1 MFESSL
7 CSLKK
12 NLLRSSCICFAGAL
26 SLLFFLFLCV
36 SDADAAGQKKNIL
49 VLHSFHQGYEWT
61 DSVQQGILDE
71 LAPRRKDVSLSVEY
85 LDSMRY
91 PEASHLE
98 AVRELFRRR
107 YADEKRSLDVIL
119 CSDDEALRFLLD
131 LGGEL
136 FGEIPVVF
144 CGVNNFSP
152 ECLAGRKNI
161 TGVNESISV
170 RETIEIALKL
180 CPSAK
185 TVAVVAGS
193 GPAEIRNLEMAKAAE
208 PFFKG
213 RVAFEYLYGFEPEEI
228 AKRLKELPSEDIVL
242 YLSHLL
248 SPSGK
253 RLSVEENRRFVLG
266 VTDAPV
272 FSCWDTLLS
281 YGFVG
286 GKVVHG
292 RSQGEIAA
300 SLALQILDGK
310 RAEDIPVVFDS
321 PNRYAFSA
329 SALGKF
335 GMPESLLPPYSLLLH
350 TTGDGLAATWD
361 ELVVRRFFSKEL
373 FSKHGAP
380 MLIIDP
386 ESGLILAGNQAAHSF
401 YGYPELQ
408 GMMIDR
414 INALSPQQVQE
425 EMQKATRLRKNHF
438 DFRHRLA
445 DGSVRDV
452 RVYSYPIALDGRAAL
467 FSMVIDETERTTAE
481 AALHRKEHSFITVL
495 FAAVFLQL
503 AALFLLARSAAQRKS
518 VERKLAKQLL
528 FTRSLIDMIPNPVF
542 YKDIEGRYIGC
553 NEAFRKLGG
562 NLSEEEIIGKRVE
575 ELLPKGIAEAHRQ
588 KDRELFAAPARQVYE
603 VTETPPDGKT
613 RAILMNKEPFFDET
627 GALAGLV
634 GSIMDITERKNM
646 EDDLRAALREL
657 QQKTELANE
666 MAERA
671 QAASVAKSAF
681 LANMSHEIRT
691 PMNGIL
697 GMTGLLLETGLTQEQ
712 REFAGSLMTSAESLL
727 SLLND
732 ILDFSKIEAG
742 KLELE
747 TLDFNLETLLKDFTS
762 GMAVVARKK
771 GLELRCVIEPDVPA
785 LFRGDPGRLRQ
796 ILNNLTSNA
805 VKFTERGEVTTTVSL
820 VAQDTHCASLRFSVR
835 DTGIGISPESMDL
848 LFEKFSQ
855 GDASISGKYG
865 GTGLGLAISKQ
876 LVALMGGDIGVRSEE
891 GKGSEF
897 WYTVA
902 LEKRSEAEFSAVGTR
917 NATEEPSLCF
927 ERRGR
932 RILLAEDNVT
942 NQRVALGILKKI
954 GVTADAVENGEA
966 ALEVL
971 ASRSYDLVLMD
982 CRMPVMDGY
991 EATRR
996 IRRMEGDVRNIPV
1009 IALTAYALAGDR
1021 EKCLEAGMNDYLAK
1035 PIVRDALLA
1044 VLERWLPRREKEE
1057 QPFEDAAREG
1067 AREMKVQQLESV
1079 WDRDVLLERLLGDEE
1094 MLEEI
1099 VAGFLEDAPVQLSSL
1114 SEALATGD
1122 ASSAEMSAHAVK
1134 GAAAGIG
1141 AERVRSAAFAVEKA
1155 ARNGAMDEAASFIGV
1170 LELEFGRLKRFVE
1183 ERTRPNEGGDASPE
1197 NSIAKE

>member
-1 MFESSL
+1 M
-7 CSLKK
+7 
-12 NLLRSSCICFAGAL
+12 
-26 SLLFFLFLCV
+26 SLLFILGCV
-36 SDADAAGQKKNIL
+36 SRADAGQQKKNIL

-71 LAPRRKDVSLSVEY
+71 MAPRRKDVSLSVEY
-85 LDSMRY
+85 LDSIRS
-91 PEASHLE
+91 PEASQLE
-98 AVRELFRRR
+98 AARELFRRR
-107 YADEKRSLDVIL
+107 YAHGKTLFDVIL
-119 CSDDEALRFLLD
+119 CSDDEALGFLLEY
-131 LGGEL
+131 GGEL
-136 FGEIPVVF
+136 FGDVPVVF
-144 CGVNNFSP
+144 CGVNNFSQGR
-152 ECLAGRKNI
+152 LGGRKNI
-161 TGVNESISV
+161 TGVNETISV

-180 CPSAK
+180 RPSAK
-185 TVAVVAGS
+185 TVAVVAGFR
-193 GPAEIRNLEMAKAAE
+193 PAEIRNLEMAKAAE

-213 RVAFEYLYGFEPEEI
+213 RVAFQYLHGFEPEEI
-228 AKRLKELPSEDIVL
+228 ANRLKELSSEDIVL
-242 YLSHLL
+242 YLSYLL

-253 RLSVEENRRFVLG
+253 RLSVEENRTFVVG
-266 VTDAPV
+266 ATDAPV

-321 PNRYAFSA
+321 PNRYAFNA
-329 SALGKF
+329 SALKTF
-335 GMPESLLPPYSLLLH
+335 GVPESLLPPYSFLLQ

-361 ELVVRRFFSKEL
+361 ELVVRRFFSEEL
-373 FSKHGAP
+373 FSRHGAP

-408 GMMIDR
+408 GMTIGS
-414 INALSPQQVQE
+414 INALSSQQVQD

-452 RVYSYPIALDGRAAL
+452 RVYSYPIELDGREVL
-467 FSMVIDETERTTAE
+467 FSMVIDETERTIAE
-481 AALHRKEHSFITVL
+481 ASLHRKERSFITVL
-495 FAAVFLQL
+495 SVAVLLQL
-503 AALFLLARSAAQRKS
+503 AALFLLARSAARRKKAEKELAEAYENQSILLDNIPTQIWLLTDDHTYGAVNRAHADFNGMRAEEMSFRDMYEFLPGEVVEVCRRSNAEVFADARPVRTDEKIRDASGEERLLSIWKTPRLRADGS
-518 VERKLAKQLL
+518 VEYVICAGE
-528 FTRSLIDMIPNPVF
+528 D
-542 YKDIEGRYIGC
+542 
-553 NEAFRKLGG
+553 
-562 NLSEEEIIGKRVE
+562 
-575 ELLPKGIAEAHRQ
+575 
-588 KDRELFAAPARQVYE
+588 
-603 VTETPPDGKT
+603 VTEQK
-613 RAILMNKEPFFDET
+613 R
-627 GALAGLV
+627 
-634 GSIMDITERKNM
+634 TE
-646 EDDLRAALREL
+646 DSLRAALREL
-657 QQKTELANE
+657 EQKTELANE

-671 QAASVAKSAF
+671 QAANVAKSAF

-712 REFAGSLMTSAESLL
+712 RGFAGSLMSSAESLL

-762 GMAVVARKK
+762 VMAVVARKK

-820 VAQDTHCASLRFSVR
+820 VGQDARFASLRFTVR
-835 DTGIGISPESMDL
+835 DTGIGISPETMEL

-855 GDASISGKYG
+855 GDASISAKYG
-865 GTGLGLAISKQ
+865 GTGLGLVISKQ
-876 LVALMGGDIGVRSEE
+876 LVALMGGEIGVRSEE

-897 WYTVA
+897 WCTVV
-902 LEKRSEAEFSAVGTR
+902 LEKLSEAEFSAAGAR
-917 NATEEPSLCF
+917 GATEEPLSGF

-932 RILLAEDNVT
+932 RILLAEDNIT
-942 NQRVALGILKKI
+942 NQRVALGMLKKI
-954 GVTADAVENGEA
+954 GVTADAAENGEA
-966 ALEVL
+966 ALEAL
-971 ASRSYDLVLMD
+971 ASCSYDLVLMD

-1009 IALTAYALAGDR
+1009 IALTAYAMPGDR

-1035 PIVRDALLA
+1035 PIIRDALLA

-1057 QPFEDAAREG
+1057 GPFEDVATEG
-1067 AREMKVQQLESV
+1067 AREMEAQHLESV

-1099 VAGFLEDAPVQLSSL
+1099 ITGFLEDAPAQLSAL

-1122 ASSAEMSAHAVK
+1122 AASAEMSAHAIK

-1141 AERVRSAAFAVEKA
+1141 AERVRSAAFAVENA
-1155 ARNGAMDEAASFIGV
+1155 VRNGAMDEAASLIGA
-1170 LELEFGRLKRFVE
+1170 LELEFGRLKRFIE
-1183 ERTRPNEGGDASPE
+1183 ERTRPNEVGDVSPE
-1197 NSIAKE
+1197 NPVAKE